1 MACIWYMII
10 MIDKMWVPPMDFFY
24 AGSPGIY
31 KFFGDDSE
39 DIHYITSMY
48 YAIAAVG
55 GNEMGPRTDTEIFCI
70 FVGLVLLIFVN
81 SIFFG
86 EVINLV

>member
-1 MACIWYMII
+1 MII
-10 MIDKMWVPPMDFFY
+10 MRDQMWVPPMDFFY
-24 AGSPGIY
+24 AGSPDVY
-31 KFFGDDSE
+31 KFYTYNNGI
-39 DIHYITSMY
+39 DIHYGTSMY

-55 GNEMGPRTDTEIFCI
+55 GNEMGPRSETEIFCI
-70 FVGLVLLIFVN
+70 FVGLVLLIFIN